1 MAILDSDGGGGS
13 YVAGTIGEVPGV
25 AGGTE
30 DATSSIGP
38 VEGTVGVGALMS
50 AGGMASG
57 CEGSFMESCPG
68 TTLGALWRLEGDRAL
83 APQVL
88 AMADVKKLENGWPEK
103 RAYFVAKSQFR
114 SQGAFLQ
121 PISQLRNGGVGLR
134 NGTRVPRRVLGLG
147 NEALED
153 FAAVSQLQNG
163 GLGCEMALMC
173 QRGVSQLQKFSH
185 GVGLGLRND
194 FVEEGLFCSETSI
207 SKRVV
212 LGCEIIS

>member
-1 MAILDSDGGGGS
+1 M
-13 YVAGTIGEVPGV
+13 T
-25 AGGTE
+25 
-30 DATSSIGP
+30 
-38 VEGTVGVGALMS
+38 VEIFAE
-50 AGGMASG
+50 
-57 CEGSFMESCPG
+57 EG
-68 TTLGALWRLEGDRAL
+68 L
-83 APQVL
+83 
-88 AMADVKKLENGWPEK
+88 
-103 RAYFVAKSQFR
+103 FR
-114 SQGAFLQ
+114 SQE
-121 PISQLRNGGVGLR
+121 PISQPRGIFAAHFTAAKWGCGAAKWHSCAKGVFRNYEMVLQ
-134 NGTRVPRRVLGLG
+134 RVLGLG